1 MYFYIRDNNDTSDS
15 VKYVVIEALC
25 LDEALA
31 KLSRYANY
39 CFTPFDVEE
48 CKEQN
53 WVNKWNISSSEKV
66 SSIQEYCVLR
76 CKIDTMKIDLLYGNG
91 TCIKIKHT
99 ARNSASVKNTTYE

>member
-1 MYFYIRDNNDTSDS
+1 MYFYIRDDNDTSDS
-15 VKYVVIEALC
+15 VKYVFIEALC

-53 WVNKWNISSSEKV
+53 WIDKWNRNNPEKV
-66 SSIQEYCVLR
+66 SSIQEYCVLK
-76 CKIDTMKIDLLYGNG
+76 CKMCTMKIDFLYGNG
-91 TCIKIKHT
+91 TCTKIKHI
-99 ARNSASVKNTTYE
+99 ARNSVSVINTTYE